1 MGAADPKGARAWL
14 KSDITVNREA
24 LQVFLTS
31 QSDLREEMLGNAFP
45 YVSGPLPPE
54 LGGIVSLLLLQ
65 WAERETAGLSYLR
78 RVMAGLVRSGEPIPE
93 VWRELHAGILDGTV
107 SAPPVTGRT
116 AVNDRRDELVDLL
129 VSYLQMEF
137 GLSLLAN
144 ECSRHGK
151 SAIEIVADELKELCP
166 SLPMLTPD
174 SIERAILRRANAKS
188 SDPILGV
195 IDQPTG
201 AGKTWRST
209 W

>member
-1 MGAADPKGARAWL
+1 MGDADPKGARAWL
-14 KSDITVNREA
+14 KSYITANQQA
-24 LQVFLTS
+24 LQVFLKS
-31 QSDLREEMLGNAFP
+31 QSDLREEMLGDAFP
-45 YVSGPLPPE
+45 YMSGPLPKKF
-54 LGGIVSLLLLQ
+54 GGIASPLLLQ
-65 WAERETAGLSYLR
+65 WAETDIAGFSYLR

-116 AVNDRRDELVDLL
+116 AVRDRRDELVVLL

-137 GLSLLAN
+137 GLSRLAN
-144 ECSRHGK
+144 RCSRHGE

-174 SIERAILRRANAKS
+174 SIERAVLRRANAKS

-195 IDQPTG
+195 IDQPT
-201 AGKTWRST
+201 
-209 W
+209 

>member
-1 MGAADPKGARAWL
+1 MAE
-14 KSDITVNREA
+14 SDITVNREA

-78 RVMAGLVRSGEPIPE
+78 GMMAGLVRSGEPIPE
-93 VWRELHAGILDGTV
+93 VWRELHARILDGIASV
-107 SAPPVTGRT
+107 PPVTGRT
-116 AVNDRRDELVDLL
+116 AVYDRRDELVLLL
-129 VSYLQMEF
+129 VSCLQILF
-137 GLSLLAN
+137 GLPRLAN
-144 ECSRHGK
+144 RCSRNGE

>member
-24 LQVFLTS
+24 LQDFLS
-31 QSDLREEMLGNAFP
+31 SKSDLREEMLGNAFP

-78 RVMAGLVRSGEPIPE
+78 GMMAGLVRSGEPIPE
-93 VWRELHAGILDGTV
+93 VWRELHARILDGIASV
-107 SAPPVTGRT
+107 PPVTGRT
-116 AVNDRRDELVDLL
+116 AVYDRRDELVLLL
-129 VSYLQMEF
+129 VSCLQIWF
-137 GLSLLAN
+137 GLPGLAN
-144 ECSRHGK
+144 RCSRNGE
-151 SAIEIVADELKELCP
+151 SAIEIVADELKDLCP
-166 SLPMLTPD
+166 SLRMLTPD

-195 IDQPTG
+195 IDQPT
-201 AGKTWRST
+201 
-209 W
+209 

>member
-31 QSDLREEMLGNAFP
+31 QSDLREEMFGNAFP

-78 RVMAGLVRSGEPIPE
+78 GMMAGLVRSGEPIPE
-93 VWRELHAGILDGTV
+93 VWRELHARILDGIASV
-107 SAPPVTGRT
+107 PPVTGRT
-116 AVNDRRDELVDLL
+116 AVYDRRDELVLLL
-129 VSYLQMEF
+129 VSCLQIWF
-137 GLSLLAN
+137 GLQRLAN
-144 ECSRHGK
+144 RCSRNGE

>member
-78 RVMAGLVRSGEPIPE
+78 GMMAGLVRSGEPIPE
-93 VWRELHAGILDGTV
+93 VWRELHARILDGIASV
-107 SAPPVTGRT
+107 PPVTGRT
-116 AVNDRRDELVDLL
+116 AVYDRRDELVLLL
-129 VSYLQMEF
+129 VSCLQIWF
-137 GLSLLAN
+137 GLPRLAN
-144 ECSRHGK
+144 RCSRNSE